1 MSDAKTKVVPVE
13 PTEEMGEA
21 AWATMSDEFYSVGI
35 HLNMMA
41 AIRAAI
47 AASPTP
53 AERVVDPVAKGPPGY
68 PSKVVMPNGDVLHRP
83 LGESSWGIETAEK
96 GFCVSGEQDWELVE
110 RYGLDALYAAALSAT
125 PQPATSDVPHD
136 VVRAPDAWIEREGL
150 EALRRDK
157 TSKTQVA
164 SGLLKRPFG
173 DKVPLYN
180 TPVPSNWTEEAL
192 RAENARLIEAAQ
204 AVLDAETVTVHVGYD
219 NAAGGGNF
227 VYADAIR
234 TDDEAFT
241 KLRTAL
247 SR

>member
-1 MSDAKTKVVPVE
+1 MDAKTTE
-13 PTEEMGEA
+13 PTALKINYTNWRG
-21 AWATMSDEFYSVGI
+21 
-35 HLNMMA
+35 
-41 AIRAAI
+41 
-47 AASPTP
+47 
-53 AERVVDPVAKGPPGY
+53 
-68 PSKVVMPNGDVLHRP
+68 
-83 LGESSWGIETAEK
+83 ETAERTVMPQSIYF
-96 GFCVSGEQDWELVE
+96 GSTRWHPEPQWLL
-110 RYGLDALYAAALSAT
+110 RALDMNRLEDRDFALAGISAA
-125 PQPATSDVPHD
+125 PQPAASDVPHD

-192 RAENARLIEAAQ
+192 RAENALLRAAAE
-204 AVLDAETVTVHVGYD
+204 AVLAAETHNLHVGYD

-234 TDDEAFT
+234 TDDEAFA
-241 KLRTAL
+241 KLRSAL